1 MGLVARRMNIL
12 PVTVALIGLL
22 ALWELAIIA
31 FQVPGFVLPRPPDIA
46 KAVLEDPR
54 LYASGM
60 LLTALEAIG
69 GFAAGAVL
77 GFGLAVLMILVRPLE
92 RALVPIAIAISS
104 VPSIAFIPLALV
116 WFGLGPASKVAMA
129 ALAVIFV
136 VLLNTLNGLKRPDK
150 DAINL
155 LRSFGA
161 GRVGVLWRLQLPAAM
176 PAVVTGLRVGLA
188 RSTIAVIVAEMLGAY
203 AGIGQIIYQATV
215 QVDALHVWA
224 GVAVATAGSLLL
236 NTALVAIDK
245 RLVWWS

>member
-1 MGLVARRMNIL
+1 MGLVARRMNLL
-12 PVTVALIGLL
+12 PVTVALAGLL
-22 ALWELAIIA
+22 ALWELAIA
-31 FQVPGFVLPRPPDIA
+31 LFRVPGFVLPRPLDIA
-46 KAVLEDPR
+46 TAVMENPG

-69 GFAAGAVL
+69 GFAAGAAL
-77 GFGLAVLMILVRPLE
+77 GFGLAVLMVLFRPLE

-116 WFGLGPASKVAMA
+116 WFGLGPVSKVAMA
-129 ALAVIFV
+129 ALAVVFV
-136 VLLNTLNGLKRPDK
+136 VLLNTLNGLKRPDRE
-150 DAINL
+150 AINL
-155 LRSFGA
+155 VRSFGA
-161 GRVGVLWRLQLPAAM
+161 GRVGILWRLQLPAAM

-236 NTALVAIDK
+236 NAVLVAVDR

>member
-1 MGLVARRMNIL
+1 MARRMNLL
-12 PVTVALIGLL
+12 PVTVALAGLL
-22 ALWELAIIA
+22 ALWELAIA
-31 FQVPGFVLPRPPDIA
+31 LFRVPGFVLPRPLDIA
-46 KAVLEDPR
+46 TAVMENPG

-69 GFAAGAVL
+69 GFAAGAAL
-77 GFGLAVLMILVRPLE
+77 GFGLAVLMVLFRPLE

-116 WFGLGPASKVAMA
+116 WFGLGPVSKVAMA
-129 ALAVIFV
+129 ALAVVFV
-136 VLLNTLNGLKRPDK
+136 VLLNTLNGLKRPDRE
-150 DAINL
+150 AINL

-161 GRVGVLWRLQLPAAM
+161 GRLGILWRLQLPAAM

-236 NTALVAIDK
+236 NAVLVAVDR